1 MRLDASFFACC
12 ALLPDL
18 YEVGADGCAELGQ
31 VRASSFTVEKMPAE
45 LVFQELDGTGQ
56 CRLGN
61 VAFLGRPG
69 EVQFVAEREEISD
82 LMHFHGTRLSAW

>member
-1 MRLDASFFACC
+1 LPSSSGTPSAVFEAAS
-12 ALLPDL
+12 LSKP
-18 YEVGADGCAELGQ
+18 VWHKLGQ

-61 VAFLGRPG
+61 VAFLGRQ
-69 EVQFVAEREEISD
+69 VKFSSSQSVRKY
-82 LMHFHGTRLSAW
+82 LT